1 MNSSACSVVICQPGG
16 HEQKH
21 DITVSLD
28 FLLKVMIFANFDL
41 KGIIFAYFGF
51 KVALKQQFP

>member
-21 DITVSLD
+21 DSNFTTCVISVC
-28 FLLKVMIFANFDL
+28 KVDDWDTILSSN
-41 KGIIFAYFGF
+41 
-51 KVALKQQFP
+51 